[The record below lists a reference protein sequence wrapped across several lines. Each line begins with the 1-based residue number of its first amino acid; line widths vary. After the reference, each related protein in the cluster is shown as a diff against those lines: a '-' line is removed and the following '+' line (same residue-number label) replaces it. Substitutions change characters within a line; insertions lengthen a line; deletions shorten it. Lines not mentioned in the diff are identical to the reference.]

1 MNGNASFNNNNL
13 NTYTPSAGVG
23 FLINKIKHTDGP
35 DAVYSLL
42 AIANANR
49 SDIPD
54 LDSPSKT
61 VAISGF
67 IIGSSQA
74 DLDSRIDTFKG
85 YFIGKNKNLDIT
97 YGSGVRRYIAT
108 VPKDRIKIDRPDGT
122 KKWAPFTIEFVC
134 TEPFGLD
141 TTPTS
146 LFSVAGHTSAS
157 YTATPTV
164 GGNVEGQLPIFTITI
179 NSLTGTG
186 DYVQV
191 SNDANNQA
199 LLIIGQ
205 GLANGDVL
213 IIDCEQ
219 RIVTLNGDEI
229 DYSGT
234 FLELDPGTASITYS
248 DGFTTRNVD
257 IDAEYTKRWS

>member
-1 MNGNASFNNNNL
+1 MNGNASFNNNDL

-35 DAVYSLL
+35 DAVYSLMQ
-42 AIANANR
+42 IANANR

-54 LDSPSKT
+54 LDSPSKIVT
-61 VAISGF
+61 ISGV
-67 IIGSSQA
+67 IKGSSQA

-85 YFIGKNKNLDIT
+85 FFNGKKKNLDID
-97 YGSGVRRYIAT
+97 YAGSTRRYIAT
-108 VPKDRIKIDRPDGT
+108 VPKDRIKIPRVDGT
-122 KKWAPFTIEFVC
+122 KLWTDFTVEFLC

-141 TTPTS
+141 TAPTS
-146 LFSVAGHTSAS
+146 LFSVSGHTSAS
-157 YTATPTV
+157 YNATPTV

-179 NSLTGTG
+179 NTLTGAG
-186 DYVQV
+186 DYVQI
-191 SNDANNQA
+191 SNDANSQA
-199 LLIIGQ
+199 MLIIGQ

-219 RIVTLNGDEI
+219 RIVTLNGVEI
-229 DYSGT
+229 DYAGT
-234 FLELDPGTASITYS
+234 FLELVPGAASITYS
-248 DGFTTRNVD
+248 DGFTTRSVD